1 MFYRRKE
8 SNKATVKEYSFSFK
22 LLFKERGEKKKKKGF
37 LFFLPKE
44 KEERAG

>member
-1 MFYRRKE
+1 MFYKRKE
-8 SNKATVKEYSFSFK
+8 SSKATVKEYSFSFK
-22 LLFKERGEKKKKKGF
+22 LLFKERGENFKKKRI